1 MLPDAL
7 DRERRLAI
15 VARLGARG
23 RYSSQCLSPIS
34 DYAEKMSMQA
44 EALDFTVARLG
55 QPRIPSPVGLAGA
68 DSRGPVRYVSDS
80 QRVAYNIQVDFDEPD
95 AISGHGMAQLGW
107 LERAGPREH
116 IYFDPSKVHA
126 GIVTCGGLCP
136 GLNNVIRSIVM
147 TLWYHYGV
155 RRISGIRYGYH
166 GLLPDLSVPVK
177 DLIPD
182 EVSHIHRAGGTIL
195 GSSRGGGGRVD
206 ELVDSMER
214 LNLSMLFAIGGDGT
228 QKGALAIA
236 NEIERRG
243 TKMVVVG
250 VPKTIDN
257 DLAYVER
264 SFGFE
269 TAVSQ
274 AGQAVDSA
282 NTEAKGAIHGI
293 GLVKVMGRE
302 SGFIAA
308 HAALASNDVN
318 VVLVPE
324 VPFDLDG
331 ERGLLAH
338 LEHRLI
344 TRGHAVVLVAEGAGQ
359 HLVNG
364 EGSDA
369 SGNPKFG
376 DIGTFLRD
384 RISDYFNGRKIEST
398 VKYIDPSYII
408 RASPA
413 NPADA
418 IYCARLGS
426 NAVHAA
432 MVGRTG
438 CLVGRVNNRLVHVPI
453 ELATQERNRVNSSG
467 PLWRDVLEATGQPRT
482 LVNASGPAAHGGKPS
497 GAGCAPAAGSLALTS
512 VPR

>member
-1 MLPDAL
+1 MHAETL
-7 DRERRLAI
+7 DFS
-15 VARLGARG
+15 VPRLG
-23 RYSSQCLSPIS
+23 
-34 DYAEKMSMQA
+34 
-44 EALDFTVARLG
+44 T
-55 QPRIPSPVGLAGA
+55 PRILSPVGLSGA
-68 DSRGPVRYVSDS
+68 DSCGPVRYVSDS
-80 QRVAYNIQVDFDEPD
+80 QRVAYDIQIDIDEPE
-95 AISGHGMAQLGW
+95 ALGGQRMAQLGW

-155 RRISGIRYGYH
+155 RRISGIRYGYR
-166 GLLPDLSVPVK
+166 GLLPELSVPVMQ
-177 DLIPD
+177 LVPD
-182 EVSHIHRAGGTIL
+182 EVSRIHRAGGTIL
-195 GSSRGGGGRVD
+195 GSSRGGGDRIE

-236 NEIERRG
+236 QEIERRG
-243 TKMVVVG
+243 KKMAVVG
-250 VPKTIDN
+250 IPKTIDN

-269 TAVSQ
+269 TAVSR

-282 NTEAKGAIHGI
+282 NTEARGAINGI

-324 VPFDLDG
+324 VPFDLEG

-338 LEHRLI
+338 LEHRLV

-364 EGSDA
+364 RGSDA
-369 SGNPKFG
+369 SGNRRFG
-376 DIGTFLRD
+376 DIGTHLRD
-384 RISDYFNGRKIEST
+384 KIVEYFAQRKMEST

-408 RASPA
+408 RAFPA
-413 NPADA
+413 NPSDA

-438 CLVGRVNNRLVHVPI
+438 CLVGHVNNRLVHVPI
-453 ELATQERNRVNSSG
+453 ELATHERNRVNSSG
-467 PLWRDVLEATGQPRT
+467 PLWRDVLEATGQPRA
-482 LVNASGPAAHGGKPS
+482 LVNA
-497 GAGCAPAAGSLALTS
+497 
-512 VPR
+512 